1 MSKITTLLS
10 ILTISVITATSAQA
24 ANMKRNDPNRPVG
37 AIAADLGI
45 TADQFVACFN
55 DVNPAAKGTKASGA
69 REHANKDILLPCLQK
84 ANASITND
92 KLDSVMDKHRPKG
105 RVASN

>member
-10 ILTISVITATSAQA
+10 ALTFSAIAATSAQA
-24 ANMKRNDPNRPVG
+24 AMKRNDPNRPVA

-45 TADQFVACFN
+45 TTNQFVACFN
-55 DVNPAAKGTKASGA
+55 NVNPAAKGTKASGA

-84 ANASITND
+84 ANAGITND
-92 KLDSVMDKHRPKG
+92 TLDSVMDKYRPED
-105 RVASN
+105 RVAGN

>member
-10 ILTISVITATSAQA
+10 ALTVGVIAATSAQA
-24 ANMKRNDPNRPVG
+24 AMKQNDPNRPVA

-45 TADQFVACFN
+45 TANQFVACFN

-84 ANASITND
+84 ANADISND
-92 KLDSVMDKHRPKG
+92 KLDSVMDKYRPEG
-105 RVASN
+105 RVAGN